1 MFKDGTK
8 QSDTQKPH
16 DVKYLLCKKKHYYYH
31 YHYHYHYHHFIAQVM

>member
-16 DVKYLLCKKKHYYYH
+16 DGKYLLQKKHYYYH
-31 YHYHYHYHHFIAQVM
+31 YMLMTMRQCL